1 MSGTNHGGWE
11 AVIGL
16 EVHAEL
22 KTKTKIF
29 CSCPA
34 QFGGA
39 PNTNVCPV
47 CLGMPGALPMLGE
60 EPVIFAVRAGLALNC
75 TINRKSWFDRK
86 NYYYPD
92 LPKGYQITQYERPIC
107 EGGGVPVTVDGRKY
121 AIGLERIHLEEDA
134 GKLIH
139 RGDSTYA
146 DYNRSGVPLIEI
158 VSLPVMHS
166 SAEVKAY
173 LTSLRRI
180 LLGMGVS
187 DCRMN
192 EGSLRCDVNVSVRP
206 VGSDEMG
213 VKTEIKNLNS
223 ISYAGRA
230 VDDEIARQIGVLE
243 SGGAVVPETRRFNE
257 DTGKTERMRL
267 KETAVDYRYFTE
279 PNIPPLVLSEEYIE
293 TIRREMPKMPDE
305 RAEDFVRDYGMKPDD
320 AYLLTSTPEIAGYF
334 EACAASTAYKSA
346 ASSLFIGVVLP
357 KLDENAFAEYVDPV
371 LFGEACTLF
380 GEGKV
385 VSGNAK
391 RLIHM
396 AAETRESPM
405 KLAEKERMMKISDE
419 AALRPY
425 VEKAVSA
432 NPKAV
437 ADFKKGKAAA
447 AKQILGAV
455 MRETGGAADP
465 AAAEKLILA
474 HLTNL

>member
-1 MSGTNHGGWE
+1 MSEMTNTGYE

-47 CLGMPGALPMLGE
+47 CLGMPGALPMLGA
-60 EPVIFAVRAGLALNC
+60 EPVEFAVRAGLALDC
-75 TINRKSWFDRK
+75 RINRTSWFDRK

-107 EGGGVPVTVDGRKY
+107 EGGGVPVTLDGRNY
-121 AIGLERIHLEEDA
+121 AIELERIHLEEDA

-158 VSLPVMHS
+158 VSRPVMHS

-180 LLGMGVS
+180 LLGIGVS

-206 VGSDEMG
+206 AGTGKMG

-230 VDDEIARQIGVLE
+230 VDDEIMRQIQVLT
-243 SGGAVVPETRRFNE
+243 SGGEVVPETRRFNE

-293 TIRREMPKMPDE
+293 NIRRKMPLMPDE
-305 RAEDFVRDYGMKPDD
+305 RAEKLVREYGVRADD
-320 AYLLTSTPEIAGYF
+320 AYLLTASPQIADYF
-334 EACAASTAYKSA
+334 EACAEKTAYKSA
-346 ASSLFIGVVLP
+346 AVSLFVGEILP
-357 KLDENAFAEYVDPV
+357 KLDENTFSEYVNPV

-391 RLIHM
+391 KLIHM
-396 AAETRESPM
+396 AAESGISPFVTA
-405 KLAEKERMMKISDE
+405 KKEKMLKISDE
-419 AALRPY
+419 NTLLPY
-425 VEKAVSA
+425 VERAISA
-432 NPKAV
+432 NEKAV
-437 ADFKKGKAAA
+437 ADFKKGKVTA

-465 AAAEKLILA
+465 SAAEKLILA
-474 HLTNL
+474 QLKN

>member
-1 MSGTNHGGWE
+1 MSEMTNTGYE

-60 EPVIFAVRAGLALNC
+60 EPVEFAVRAGLALDC
-75 TINRKSWFDRK
+75 RINRTSWFDRK

-107 EGGGVPVTVDGRKY
+107 EGGGVPVTLEGRKY
-121 AIGLERIHLEEDA
+121 AIELERIHLEEDA

-158 VSLPVMHS
+158 VSRPVMHS
-166 SAEVKAY
+166 AAEVKAY

-180 LLGMGVS
+180 LLGIGVS

-206 VGSDEMG
+206 AGTEKMG

-230 VDDEIARQIGVLE
+230 VDDEILRQIQVLT
-243 SGGAVVPETRRFNE
+243 SGGEVVPETRRFNE

-279 PNIPPLVLSEEYIE
+279 PNIPPLILSEEYIE
-293 TIRREMPKMPDE
+293 NIRRKMPLMPDE
-305 RAEDFVRDYGMKPDD
+305 RAEKLVGDYGVRPDD
-320 AYLLTSTPEIAGYF
+320 AYLLTASPQIADYF
-334 EACAASTAYKSA
+334 EACAEKTEYKSA
-346 ASSLFIGVVLP
+346 AVSLFVGEILP
-357 KLDENAFAEYVDPV
+357 KLDENAFSEYVNPG

-391 RLIHM
+391 KLIHM
-396 AAETRESPM
+396 AAESGISPFVT
-405 KLAEKERMMKISDE
+405 AEKEKMLKISDE
-419 AALRPY
+419 NTLLPY
-425 VEKAVSA
+425 VERAISA
-432 NPKAV
+432 NAKAV

-465 AAAEKLILA
+465 SAAEKLILA
-474 HLTNL
+474 QLTK